1 MTPTSGLRTLGII
14 GAGRLGRVLA
24 ALAVDAG
31 YRVLIARSGDPAPI
45 ARAMAAIGAEA
56 VTVSEL
62 GARAD
67 AVVLALPLG
76 SYLTLPAEQMRGML
90 VIDAMNYWWG
100 ADGDRPDLDDP
111 RTSTSEL
118 VQRHLAGARVVKGLG
133 HMGYHDM
140 EDEARPAGASGRKAI
155 AIAGESA
162 ADLETVSRVVDDLG
176 FDPVIAGSLASGI
189 MLEPGADAFGA
200 DVGADELREML
211 AGFARSRRGIV
222 VARARG
228 GALPT

>member
-1 MTPTSGLRTLGII
+1 MTVTSPIRTLGII

-24 ALAVDAG
+24 ALAVAAG
-31 YRVLIARSGDPAPI
+31 YRVVVARSDDPAPI
-45 ARAMAAIGAEA
+45 ARAIAAIGAEA
-56 VTVSEL
+56 VTVSDL
-62 GARAD
+62 VAVSD

-76 SYLTLPAEQMRGML
+76 RYRTLPAEKMRGTL
-90 VIDAMNYWWG
+90 VIDATNYWWG

-155 AIAGESA
+155 AIAGDAA
-162 ADLETVSRVVDDLG
+162 ADLDAVSRLIDDLG
-176 FDPVIAGSLASGI
+176 FDPVIAGPLASGI

-200 DVGADELREML
+200 DVGAEELREVL
-211 AGFARSRRGIV
+211 AGFETSRRGLV
-222 VARARG
+222 VARARRP
-228 GALPT
+228 ASS